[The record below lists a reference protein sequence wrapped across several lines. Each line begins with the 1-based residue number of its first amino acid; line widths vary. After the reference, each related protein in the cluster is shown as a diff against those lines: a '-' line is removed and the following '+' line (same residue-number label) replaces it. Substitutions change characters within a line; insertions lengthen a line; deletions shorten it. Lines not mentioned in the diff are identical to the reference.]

1 MDNFKPIPKENP
13 VYLYKIVK
21 SDGKNSSIVSYKDFI
36 VVKAWSSAGN
46 KALNSDN
53 RWFDYYYNG
62 RIYRKLEVAL
72 TSLVPIF
79 TSTSWNMWMYI
90 RDDKLALKMCRDWIT
105 SHIIDARHNLHVKAK
120 KYLNDLE
127 FSSNLKVNP
136 KDGVI
141 DKNEIFVDDET
152 YYSL

>member
-46 KALNSDN
+46 KALSSDT

-62 RIYRKLEVAL
+62 RIYRKLEVAKN
-72 TSLVPIF
+72 SLSPLA
-79 TSTSWNMWMYI
+79 TSTTWNMWMYI
-90 RDDKLALKMCRDWIT
+90 RNDELALQMCRDWLLSRT
-105 SHIIDARHNLHVKAK
+105 NLARYKLQTKAK

-136 KDGVI
+136 KDGVV
-141 DKNEIFVDDET
+141 DKNEFILDGEK
-152 YYSL
+152 